1 MDQRPEVL
9 LPLSQILATIASPPN
24 ARRERLPEDPDI
36 PASFYFDG
44 GLCVEITGGG
54 SDYYFADGTE
64 ARVAPGSPFAPGGYA
79 ISVTLGGRT
88 FTLREEPLE
97 RRRDSTRGSASI
109 CCRCGLAIGI
119 GQTHQLTAAG
129 PAHLA
134 CPRP

>member
-1 MDQRPEVL
+1 MDQMPEVL
-9 LPLSQILATIASPPN
+9 LPLSRILAMIASPPN
-24 ARRERLPEDPDI
+24 ARREPLPEDPDI
-36 PASFYFDG
+36 SASFYFDG
-44 GLCVEITGGG
+44 GACVEITGGG

-64 ARVAPGSPFAPGGYA
+64 ARVSPGYPWSPEAFA

-88 FTLREEPLE
+88 FTLREAPLA
-97 RRRDSTRGSASI
+97 RRRDGTGGSASI
-109 CCRCGLAIGI
+109 CCLCGTAIGI